1 MSVFLFSQ
9 YFGNG
14 DLYPYGHN
22 LYHGIILLVCINFEI
37 EKEVKM
43 MKFKKFFMSLVLA
56 FVVVI
61 SVYGEASAGTGDWDY
76 QGSDEFTDESE
87 IFLSGGGDF
96 KVCLS
101 SDSQPGDYQ
110 LYEEDPYNPDDI
122 VYTNDGTKS
131 ISIPSGNDF
140 QFGCYVYKN
149 ISGYVD
155 GDQAEFY
162 LKKFSDGN
170 STVHAYD

>member
-1 MSVFLFSQ
+1 MSIKKFKMSVAALVVS
-9 YFGNG
+9 
-14 DLYPYGHN
+14 
-22 LYHGIILLVCINFEI
+22 LLVPSFT
-37 EKEVKM
+37 
-43 MKFKKFFMSLVLA
+43 F
-56 FVVVI
+56 
-61 SVYGEASAGTGDWDY
+61 ASGTGDWDDL
-76 QGSDEFTDESE
+76 GEHTFTDESK

-96 KVCLS
+96 KICLS
-101 SDSQPGDYQ
+101 SDSQLGDYQ